1 MNVINLIDG
10 TSVIFSKN
18 NGAVHLR
25 KDHISQKTWK
35 NKKQKD
41 DFRKELDAYQAQGIP
56 LWADGRAGSPKEI
69 WKAHKIAEDISYMRD
84 YVRILTD
91 VCSERSSMRW
101 RKKMV
106 IHRNYKW
113 KQKM

>member
-35 NKKQKD
+35 KIRSK
-41 DFRKELDAYQAQGIP
+41 RMIP
-56 LWADGRAGSPKEI
+56 LWLDGEPSSPKEI

-84 YVRILTD
+84 YVPDSYGRLLRLEFD
-91 VCSERSSMRW
+91 AV
-101 RKKMV
+101 KKEDG
-106 IHRNYKW
+106 YT
-113 KQKM
+113 QKL

>member
-25 KDHISQKTWK
+25 KDHISQKNMKK

-56 LWADGRAGSPKEI
+56 LWLDGEPSSPKEI

-84 YVRILTD
+84 YVPDSYGRLLRLEFD
-91 VCSERSSMRW
+91 AV
-101 RKKMV
+101 KKEDG
-106 IHRNYKW
+106 YT
-113 KQKM
+113 QKL